1 MYGVEVWTE
10 HGHTMRCIELDR
22 KIQRLTGRD
31 PSTMSAEEKL
41 TLLPPPGITR
51 EMVPELLK
59 RFSPEQLHVM
69 SWRPPQVGNFFPNGL
84 FEFIYLPQPDGTV
97 LGAMALHAYIPKG
110 PDKLEFVNWILA
122 EKDTPPEI
130 KARMLRQSIQLL
142 GTSGMVE
149 QDDSDTWPHMTLA
162 AKGAMSEDITLKYQ
176 ALYEDDAKPA
186 DWPGPGYVGE
196 GFTKD
201 DTQWQWWKYWHALMT
216 A

>member
-1 MYGVEVWTE
+1 VE
-10 HGHTMRCIELDR
+10 
-22 KIQRLTGRD
+22 
-31 PSTMSAEEKL
+31 SA
-41 TLLPPPGITR
+41 
-51 EMVPELLK
+51 
-59 RFSPEQLHVM
+59 
-69 SWRPPQVGNFFPNGL
+69 
-84 FEFIYLPQPDGTV
+84 
-97 LGAMALHAYIPKG
+97 
-110 PDKLEFVNWILA
+110 
-122 EKDTPPEI
+122 
-130 KARMLRQSIQLL
+130 IQLL